1 MIDRPQPIEFTLVA
15 EDKRLAVAAK
25 LFANYFVTFES
36 TVYAFADRLSKDYNG
51 AYWQFYTLSN
61 GGFSMAPSCDHTFYV
76 RAENGFQGELMPN
89 AFGICCCMYA
99 FSHLS
104 FSENRE
110 LSERCTEHFH
120 RLRKACLDHPDGGKI
135 LAACD

>member
-61 GGFSMAPSCDHTFYV
+61 GGFPWPRPVITRSMSELRTAF
-76 RAENGFQGELMPN
+76 RAN
-89 AFGICCCMYA
+89 
-99 FSHLS
+99 
-104 FSENRE
+104 
-110 LSERCTEHFH
+110 
-120 RLRKACLDHPDGGKI
+120 
-135 LAACD
+135 